1 MASTLLL
8 RYISTSYR
16 DGARKDDM
24 LMIDLL
30 TALRANLN
38 LRIRNGELTERN
50 LAKRIGLS
58 QAHMHNV
65 LKGARILTAE
75 VADLLMLELNLSV
88 ADLLAEEHLEPKR
101 RPPGSD
107 HRLSV
112 VAQLE
117 RVARR
122 SATSR

>member
-1 MASTLLL
+1 
-8 RYISTSYR
+8 
-16 DGARKDDM
+16 M

-30 TALRANLN
+30 TALRSHLN

-75 VADLLMLELNLSV
+75 VADLLMLELNISIS
-88 ADLLAEEHLEPKR
+88 DLVSDEAIAPKR
-101 RPPGSD
+101 RPPGND
-107 HRLSV
+107 HRLTI
-112 VAQLE
+112 VAQVDHVVG
-117 RVARR
+117 RP
-122 SATSR
+122 ATSR

>member
-1 MASTLLL
+1 
-8 RYISTSYR
+8 
-16 DGARKDDM
+16 M

-30 TALRANLN
+30 TALKAHLN

-75 VADLLMLELNLSV
+75 VADLLMLELNLTV
-88 ADLLAEEHLEPKR
+88 ADLVTEESMTARR
-101 RPPGSD
+101 RPPGSE
-107 HRLSV
+107 HRLAV
-112 VAQLE
+112 MAHLE
-117 RVARR
+117 RIAGRP
-122 SATSR
+122 ATSR